1 MFHSSP
7 LEALS
12 FAELEP
18 RGNKVSTIEKV
29 LLIITA
35 TIIMPV
41 YIRLKQESKRCL
53 SKCTYLKTQKIQSV
67 CL

>member
-1 MFHSSP
+1 MFHSSLP
-7 LEALS
+7 EALS

-29 LLIITA
+29 LLNITA

-41 YIRLKQESKRCL
+41 YIRLKQGSRGAFL
-53 SKCTYLKTQKIQSV
+53 NVPT
-67 CL
+67 